1 MASGSICSLTLPPS
15 VDLKGLPER
24 LNTFFVVIPCALR
37 FTIKNKLC
45 AMLHALCAMRA
56 FELANFFIDDNRMLS
71 TILAVKLVF

>member
-1 MASGSICSLTLPPS
+1 MASGFICSLTLPPS
-15 VDLKGLPER
+15 VDLNGLPER

-37 FTIKNKLC
+37 FTIKNK
-45 AMLHALCAMRA
+45 LCAMRA